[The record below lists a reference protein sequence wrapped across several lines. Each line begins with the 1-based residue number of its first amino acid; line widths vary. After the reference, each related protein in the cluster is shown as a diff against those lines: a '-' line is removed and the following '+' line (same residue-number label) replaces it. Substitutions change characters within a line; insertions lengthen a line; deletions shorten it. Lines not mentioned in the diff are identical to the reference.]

1 MLNSTRQGYMVIPTR
16 STLASA
22 LLGLLMT
29 AASLGAQEIVLR
41 PGDAIHVMVPREKDL
56 SGKFDVDATAAVTIP
71 TIGRV
76 EVGGRPWSEVRA
88 ALLTALQ
95 REVREPGIVLTP
107 LRHVVVLG
115 SVNKPGTFLLEP
127 TVTLSGA
134 IALASGVTPEGDL
147 RRIRLVR
154 DDSVRYVAAPKGR
167 EIDDIAL
174 QSGDQLFV
182 LQRSWVERNSALLIT
197 TLLSITGLVAVLH
210 K

>member
-1 MLNSTRQGYMVIPTR
+1 
-16 STLASA
+16 
-22 LLGLLMT
+22 
-29 AASLGAQEIVLR
+29 
-41 PGDAIHVMVPREKDL
+41 
-56 SGKFDVDATAAVTIP
+56 
-71 TIGRV
+71 
-76 EVGGRPWSEVRA
+76 
-88 ALLTALQ
+88 LLTALQ

-154 DDSVRYVAAPKGR
+154 DDSVRYVVAPKGR

-182 LQRSWVERNSALLIT
+182 LQRGWVVRNSALLIT

>member
-1 MLNSTRQGYMVIPTR
+1 MLNSTRQGYMVIPAR
-16 STLASA
+16 STLACT
-22 LLGLLMT
+22 LLGLLIA
-29 AASLGAQEIVLR
+29 AASLGAQEILLR
-41 PGDAIHVMVPREKDL
+41 PGDAVRVMVPREKDL
-56 SGKFDVDATAAVTIP
+56 TGQFDVDATSAVTIP

-76 EVGGRPWSEVRA
+76 EVGGKPWSGVRA

-95 REVREPGIVLTP
+95 REVREPGISLTP
-107 LRHVVVLG
+107 LRRVVVLG
-115 SVNKPGTFLLEP
+115 SVNKPGSYLLEP

>member
-1 MLNSTRQGYMVIPTR
+1 MLNFTRQGYMVIPTR
-16 STLASA
+16 STLACT
-22 LLGLLMT
+22 LLGLLIA
-29 AASLGAQEIVLR
+29 AASLGAQEIMLR
-41 PGDAIHVMVPREKDL
+41 PGDVIRVIVPREKDL
-56 SGKFDVDATAAVTIP
+56 SGKFDVDATGAVTIP

-76 EVGGRPWSEVRA
+76 EVGGRPWSGVRA
-88 ALLTALQ
+88 TLLTALQ

-115 SVNKPGTFLLEP
+115 SVIKPGTYLLEP
-127 TVTLSGA
+127 TITLSGA

-154 DDSVRYVAAPKGR
+154 DDSVRYVVAPKGR

>member
-1 MLNSTRQGYMVIPTR
+1 MLNSTRQGHMVIPAR
-16 STLASA
+16 STLACA

-29 AASLGAQEIVLR
+29 AASLGAQEISLR
-41 PGDAIHVMVPREKDL
+41 PGDVIRVMVPREKDL
-56 SGKFDVDATAAVTIP
+56 SGKFDVDATGAVTIP

-76 EVGGRPWSEVRA
+76 EVGGRPWSGVRA
-88 ALLTALQ
+88 TLLTALQ

-115 SVNKPGTFLLEP
+115 SVIKPGTYLLEP
-127 TVTLSGA
+127 TITLSGA

-182 LQRSWVERNSALLIT
+182 LQRGWVVRNSALLIT

>member
-16 STLASA
+16 STLACA
-22 LLGLLMT
+22 LLGLLTT
-29 AASLGAQEIVLR
+29 AGSLGAQEILLR
-41 PGDAIHVMVPREKDL
+41 PGDAIRVMVPREKDL
-56 SGKFDVDATAAVTIP
+56 SGQFDVDETSAVTIP

-76 EVGGRPWSEVRA
+76 EVGGKPWSGVRA

-107 LRHVVVLG
+107 LRRVVVLG
-115 SVNKPGTFLLEP
+115 SVTKPGTFLLEP
-127 TVTLSGA
+127 TITLSGA
-134 IALASGVTPEGDL
+134 IALAAGVTPEGDL

-154 DDSVRYVAAPKGR
+154 DDSVRYIAAPKGR

-182 LQRSWVERNSALLIT
+182 LQRSWVARNSALLIT

>member
-1 MLNSTRQGYMVIPTR
+1 MLNSTRQGYMVIPAR
-16 STLASA
+16 STLACT

-29 AASLGAQEIVLR
+29 AASLGAQEISLR
-41 PGDAIHVMVPREKDL
+41 PGDAIRVMVPRENDL
-56 SGKFDVDATAAVTIP
+56 SGQFDVDATSAVTIP

-76 EVGGRPWSEVRA
+76 EVGGKPWSAVRA

-107 LRHVVVLG
+107 LRRVVVLG
-115 SVNKPGTFLLEP
+115 SVTKPGTFLLEP

-154 DDSVRYVAAPKGR
+154 GDSVRYVAAPKGR

-182 LQRSWVERNSALLIT
+182 LQRSWVTRNSALLIT